1 MTTQQQNHSFDSA
14 QYLPSLIQM
23 IRDGGGMARDIY
35 DKNQYAVYTKTDKS
49 PVTEADQKVEIFI
62 EQQLQKITPNI
73 PIVGEEGVAGA
84 KDRGDTVINVDNA
97 PLYWLVD
104 PIDGTR
110 EFIERTGQYALSVA
124 LMENNIPILGFIY
137 APSFNDV
144 LYVGGRDI
152 GAWREYSDGVRQSL
166 PFANTIGDELSIITS
181 GRNYDA
187 DRVHKFLSK
196 NTPIAHQRMGSALK
210 FCILAENGAHFY
222 PRLAPTMEWDTA
234 AGDAILRAIGGGI
247 ITFEGTPLTYGKAD
261 YRNGHFVA
269 YAPSADMSILKL

>member
-1 MTTQQQNHSFDSA
+1 MTIQSQNPIFDIETH
-14 QYLPSLIQM
+14 LEPLIQM
-23 IRDGGGMARDIY
+23 IRDGGRMARDIY
-35 DKNQYAVYTKTDKS
+35 DNNQYAVYTKTDKS
-49 PVTEADQKVEIFI
+49 PVTEADQQVEIFI
-62 EQQLQKITPNI
+62 EQQLRQITPNI

-84 KDRGDTVINVDNA
+84 KDRGDTVINVDDA

-124 LMENNIPILGFIY
+124 LMEHNIPILGFIY

-144 LYVGGRDI
+144 LYVGGRGI
-152 GAWREYSDGVRQSL
+152 GAWRENGAGGRQSL
-166 PFANTIGDELSIITS
+166 PFENKIVDEFNIITS

-187 DRVHKFLSK
+187 DRVHKFLTK
-196 NTPIAHQRMGSALK
+196 NVPIAHQRMGSALK

-247 ITFEGTPLTYGKAD
+247 VTFDGTPLTYGKAD

-269 YAPSADMSILKL
+269 YAPSADMSILKI